1 MVLNNVNWLNWL
13 YFLQSG
19 TRTPATFTVY
29 AGSSVSATV
38 ATTIQLRSSKGLP
51 DHPRD
56 AGEFPAVSDIQME
69 HLPHNPGIYR
79 EPGPNPLPAQLTLA
93 WNTTNT
99 FPPEFAAS
107 AVSDRNWLQVGGDF
121 ATAGGGVQAGVASTI
136 STISVSCRCN
146 QLPPG
151 SYTGVVYVIAGSY
164 DGEAFTV
171 PVTLTVSPPASSG
184 FSAAPPAL
192 TFDYQIGGSP
202 PLGQSIAVSASGAST
217 FRTAASNQ
225 SGTWLAV
232 TPASAATPA
241 TVSVAV
247 NPTGLSPA
255 TYTGAVALT
264 PASGSTI
271 SIPVTLTVR
280 AAAPIAASVSSLTF
294 TYRAGDAAPPAQT
307 VQISGGG
314 PSPTF
319 TIQVPDSASWL
330 KASPASGNAPAAIA
344 ISVDPA
350 KLTPGTY
357 QANLTLTGTGSAVGS
372 LVLAVT
378 LQVTAP
384 LPTVSKVVHAAS
396 YAEGSVAPG
405 EMLTLFGTNIGPD
418 SLTGLALDGAG
429 NVATSLGGVQVLF
442 DGMPSPLVYVS
453 KTQIAVVAPYE
464 LAGRQDTTVQ
474 VSWSGQRSN
483 GITIPVATTAPGIF
497 TANSSGTGP
506 GAIRTRERVHQL
518 PRESGGA
525 GRYSCGLRHRRRSD
539 VAERCHRESHHRVR
553 RAASHPVAGARSCG
567 LD

>member
-1 MVLNNVNWLNWL
+1 
-13 YFLQSG
+13 
-19 TRTPATFTVY
+19 
-29 AGSSVSATV
+29 
-38 ATTIQLRSSKGLP
+38 
-51 DHPRD
+51 
-56 AGEFPAVSDIQME
+56 
-69 HLPHNPGIYR
+69 
-79 EPGPNPLPAQLTLA
+79 
-93 WNTTNT
+93 
-99 FPPEFAAS
+99 
-107 AVSDRNWLQVGGDF
+107 
-121 ATAGGGVQAGVASTI
+121 
-136 STISVSCRCN
+136 
-146 QLPPG
+146 
-151 SYTGVVYVIAGSY
+151 
-164 DGEAFTV
+164 
-171 PVTLTVSPPASSG
+171 
-184 FSAAPPAL
+184 L

-217 FRTAASNQ
+217 FRTAASTQ

-255 TYTGAVALT
+255 TYTGAVTLT

-280 AAAPIAASVSSLTF
+280 AAAPIAASISSLTF

-378 LQVTAP
+378 LQVTAR

-506 GAIRTRERVHQL
+506 GAIAHVNGSINSPANPAAPGDTVAVHVTGEGQTS
-518 PRESGGA
+518 PKGVTGKVTTV
-525 GRYSCGLRHRRRSD
+525 SD
-539 VAERCHRESHHRVR
+539 VPPLTPS
-553 RAASHPVAGARSCG
+553 PVLAVAVLIDGRPARFIFAGEAPGFVSGVMQLNVQIPANARTTDLPITVSVG
-567 LD
+567 GNSSQPGVTVSVK

>member
-1 MVLNNVNWLNWL
+1 MTLENFPPYPTSRWNISPTTL
-13 YFLQSG
+13 
-19 TRTPATFTVY
+19 AFT
-29 AGSSVSATV
+29 ASQAST
-38 ATTIQLRSSKGLP
+38 
-51 DHPRD
+51 
-56 AGEFPAVSDIQME
+56 
-69 HLPHNPGIYR
+69 
-79 EPGPNPLPAQLTLA
+79 NPLPAQLTLA

-171 PVTLTVSPPASSG
+171 LTVSPPASSG

-255 TYTGAVALT
+255 TYTGAVTLT

-280 AAAPIAASVSSLTF
+280 AAAPIAASISSLTF

-429 NVATSLGGVQVLF
+429 NVATSLGGVQVLSTAC
-442 DGMPSPLVYVS
+442 PPHWSTSARLRLRLLLPTNSPADR
-453 KTQIAVVAPYE
+453 TQPCK
-464 LAGRQDTTVQ
+464 
-474 VSWSGQRSN
+474 S
-483 GITIPVATTAPGIF
+483 
-497 TANSSGTGP
+497 P
-506 GAIRTRERVHQL
+506 GAGNGPTASQF
-518 PRESGGA
+518 
-525 GRYSCGLRHRRRSD
+525 RS
-539 VAERCHRESHHRVR
+539 RPPHRESSPRIR
-553 RAASHPVAGARSCG
+553 PAQDQEQSPT
-567 LD
+567 

>member
-1 MVLNNVNWLNWL
+1 MVLNNNVNWLNWL

-29 AGSSVSATV
+29 ARSSVSATV
-38 ATTIQLRSSKGLP
+38 ATTIQLRSSKGDSLIIP
-51 DHPRD
+51 VTL
-56 AGEFPAVSDIQME
+56 ENFPPYPTARWNISPTTLAFTTSQGA
-69 HLPHNPGIYR
+69 NP
-79 EPGPNPLPAQLTLA
+79 PLAQLALA

-99 FPPEFAAS
+99 YPPGYAAS

-121 ATAGGGVQAGVASTI
+121 ATYGGSVQAGVASTI

-184 FSAAPPAL
+184 FSATPTAL

-202 PLGQSIAVSASGAST
+202 PLGQSIAVSVCGAPST
-217 FRTAASNQ
+217 FRTAASTQ

-255 TYTGAVALT
+255 TYTGAVTLT

-357 QANLTLTGTGSAVGS
+357 QANLTLTGTGSAMGS
-372 LVLAVT
+372 FVLAVT

-396 YAEGSVAPG
+396 YAEGSIAPG

-453 KTQIAVVAPYE
+453 KTEIAVVAP
-464 LAGRQDTTVQ
+464 
-474 VSWSGQRSN
+474 
-483 GITIPVATTAPGIF
+483 
-497 TANSSGTGP
+497 
-506 GAIRTRERVHQL
+506 
-518 PRESGGA
+518 
-525 GRYSCGLRHRRRSD
+525 
-539 VAERCHRESHHRVR
+539 
-553 RAASHPVAGARSCG
+553 
-567 LD
+567 